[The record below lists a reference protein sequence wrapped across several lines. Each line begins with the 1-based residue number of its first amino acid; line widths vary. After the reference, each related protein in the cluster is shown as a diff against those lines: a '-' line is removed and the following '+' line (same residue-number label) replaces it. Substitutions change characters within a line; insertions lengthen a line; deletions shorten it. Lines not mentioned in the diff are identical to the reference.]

1 MKTIFKNIV
10 LALTL
15 GTAVTLNSC
24 SSDFL
29 DITPTDQYSEDA
41 MFSDAALSQA
51 FLNSIYGYVR
61 HGAGEHAISGASDEA
76 YFTHN
81 YGMKAINE
89 TAVSESDLQW
99 FDDGN
104 CPFRWSDA
112 YKGIRYANLFI
123 SKIDGVP
130 ATAEFNKDQMK
141 GEAHFLRAYI
151 YTQLVRGFGGVP

>member
-51 FLNSIYGYVR
+51 FLNFNLRICTSRCRRTCHFGSIG
-61 HGAGEHAISGASDEA
+61 
-76 YFTHN
+76 
-81 YGMKAINE
+81 
-89 TAVSESDLQW
+89 
-99 FDDGN
+99 
-104 CPFRWSDA
+104 
-112 YKGIRYANLFI
+112 
-123 SKIDGVP
+123 
-130 ATAEFNKDQMK
+130 
-141 GEAHFLRAYI
+141 
-151 YTQLVRGFGGVP
+151 

>member
-10 LALTL
+10 FALTL

-61 HGAGEHAISGASDEA
+61 HGAGEHAISGASDE
-76 YFTHN
+76 
-81 YGMKAINE
+81 G
-89 TAVSESDLQW
+89 
-99 FDDGN
+99 
-104 CPFRWSDA
+104 
-112 YKGIRYANLFI
+112 LF
-123 SKIDGVP
+123 
-130 ATAEFNKDQMK
+130 
-141 GEAHFLRAYI
+141 YI
-151 YTQLVRGFGGVP
+151 TTE